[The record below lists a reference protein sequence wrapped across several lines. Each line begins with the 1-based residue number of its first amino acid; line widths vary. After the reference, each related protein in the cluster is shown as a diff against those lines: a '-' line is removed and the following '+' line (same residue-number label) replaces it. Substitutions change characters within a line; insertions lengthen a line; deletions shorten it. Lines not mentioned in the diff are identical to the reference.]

1 MLSVPLT
8 LSALSSGACC
18 AHILP
23 QVYRRARRELGE
35 ILSAFE
41 FLDRQA
47 LDLTKQHLESVKD
60 PLPSTETPFYLVV
73 ETSGSNAEHD
83 MAKLEV
89 KRCCWQNPSCWIAL
103 KGHLHASHM

>member
-1 MLSVPLT
+1 M
-8 LSALSSGACC
+8 
-18 AHILP
+18 
-23 QVYRRARRELGE
+23 YRRSRRELGE

-47 LDLTKQHLESVKD
+47 LNLTKQHLEGVKD

-89 KRCCWQNPSCWIAL
+89 MFMLLPVKVCLLASCGCMLQSSTNSKHVQMLSVCEVSDVCFFSLAC
-103 KGHLHASHM
+103 